1 MNPRGVF
8 SELYVLERLF
18 CRRCLGHFAIVAITD
33 NRGWIAGL
41 SNGVAAARV
50 AVIVGID
57 KPAYIACECQSYSHN

>member
-41 SNGVAAARV
+41 SNRETAARI
-50 AVIVGID
+50 AVVISIEE
-57 KPAYIACECQSYSHN
+57 PADVTCERQSYNHN